1 MFYSTLKDFWGTQYA
16 RALSLSLILI
26 LMDDGDNACNKDK
39 DAFYY
44 VLILKDCEEYSN
56 CDFEIICSIFI
67 NTSHYPEPW
76 RSAQQ
81 QAYLHQVIIFIHTIH
96 VVYMWFARGIHNDVA
111 YTMTVSIIII
121 ISSSI
126 LSLSSSLLFSICHP
140 GIGQSRLTSA
150 VGKVCMRSLGKPR
163 ELWTASLKVRS
174 RSFSSAFSSSLC
186 LKRLCG

>member
-1 MFYSTLKDFWGTQYA
+1 MIIIQIDNTMIILNRRRTRSGAKLDRRSGSRLRSSVSAFWGTRWGDHYKLFYSTLKDFWGTQYA
-16 RALSLSLILI
+16 RALSLILI

-81 QAYLHQVIIFIHTIH
+81 QAYIHQVIIIVHSKH
-96 VVYMWFARGIHNDVA
+96 VVYMRFTCDIH
-111 YTMTVSIIII
+111 TMTVSIFII
-121 ISSSI
+121 ISSSSN
-126 LSLSSSLLFSICHP
+126 L
-140 GIGQSRLTSA
+140 
-150 VGKVCMRSLGKPR
+150 
-163 ELWTASLKVRS
+163 
-174 RSFSSAFSSSLC
+174 
-186 LKRLCG
+186 